1 MAERI
6 TNLKNA
12 ARQKFKV
19 QITDGDLAEF
29 NFYFLPSQRG
39 WFFDLTYGDFVVT
52 GLQLVNSC
60 NVLGAYI
67 NLLHFGLACNVIDGS
82 EPYFVDDFA
91 KNRVALYLLSEKEVN
106 AIEEVVYA

>member
-6 TNLKNA
+6 TNLKNV

-19 QITDGDLAEF
+19 QITDGNLAEF
-29 NFYFLPSQRG
+29 NFYYLPSQRG
-39 WFFDLTYGDFVVT
+39 WFFDLSYGDFKTT

-60 NVLGAYI
+60 NVLSAYKNLI
-67 NLLHFGLACNVIDGS
+67 NFGLACSVNDGS

-91 KNRVALYLLSEKEVN
+91 TNRVALYLLTEKEVN
-106 AIEEVVYA
+106 AIEENIYA